1 MFKLIIVLFSL
12 SLITNCSSGFMGGN
26 QQTNMEK
33 LDKVY
38 GPCNNP
44 HRQLSR
50 IDKKICEEKVR
61 AAGPDGEI
69 GDSINLS
76 DILDGF
82 SSGERNIVYSG
93 SAVNQF
99 LWNASLAVLEDYP
112 LQNVDS
118 QGGFIS
124 TDWIMIKE
132 IQNQRCLIKVN
143 INSPELI
150 SNAVKTK
157 FLCETRENQNW
168 YKDNIEYIN
177 EEKNLT
183 LKILEIANQLS
194 KTQNLAS

>member
-1 MFKLIIVLFSL
+1 MFRLIIVFFSL
-12 SLITNCSSGFMGGN
+12 SLITNCSSGFIGGN
-26 QQTNMEK
+26 QQANMEK

-44 HRQLSR
+44 HRQMSR
-50 IDKKICEEKVR
+50 VDKKICEEKVK

-69 GDSINLS
+69 GEPLNIS
-76 DILDGF
+76 DIINKYR
-82 SSGERNIVYSG
+82 SGEKTVVYSG

-99 LWNASLAVLEDYP
+99 LWNASLAVLDDYP
-112 LQNVDS
+112 LKNVDS

-124 TDWIMIKE
+124 TEWIMIKG
-132 IQNQRCLIKVN
+132 IQNQRCMIKIN
-143 INSPELI
+143 IKSPELI

-157 FLCETRENQNW
+157 FLCEILENENW